1 MPTESTSSQA
11 PEVPQAPQAPQA
23 QQTPTTSVALSFRE
37 NIVDRVKRYIW
48 DTMWTKKVAST
59 ALLFLFGGDSPW
71 DASKWTA
78 TDDRVRGGA
87 SQSYLEVNPSDP
99 SVARFHGNL
108 DFEKLGGAGFA
119 SQRTV
124 CGDAGGS
131 WDLSSYEGVL
141 LEIVE
146 GDDKNYTLTL
156 ADTLLPPDPQTG
168 RDQSTISFEY
178 DFTASNDCKGDT
190 KPDEPQRVF
199 IPWSSFRATF
209 RGRDVDAPPI
219 KTEAVRRISILI
231 RR

>member
-1 MPTESTSSQA
+1 MGHGCMAAKPFLRDI
-11 PEVPQAPQAPQA
+11 VPIAVGYA
-23 QQTPTTSVALSFRE
+23 
-37 NIVDRVKRYIW
+37 
-48 DTMWTKKVAST
+48 
-59 ALLFLFGGDSPW
+59 
-71 DASKWTA
+71 
-78 TDDRVRGGA
+78 
-87 SQSYLEVNPSDP
+87 
-99 SVARFHGNL
+99 
-108 DFEKLGGAGFA
+108 
-119 SQRTV
+119 
-124 CGDAGGS
+124 
-131 WDLSSYEGVL
+131 
-141 LEIVE
+141 
-146 GDDKNYTLTL
+146 DKNYTLTL